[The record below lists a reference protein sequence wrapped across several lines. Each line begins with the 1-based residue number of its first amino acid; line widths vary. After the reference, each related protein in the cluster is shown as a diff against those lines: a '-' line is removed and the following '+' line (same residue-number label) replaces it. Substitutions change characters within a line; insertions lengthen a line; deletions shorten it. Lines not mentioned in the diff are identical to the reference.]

1 MTITATTTTS
11 LADTGVPVLRDRY
24 LLTQVADLTL
34 VFAAASVTEI
44 IRIEKS
50 KILTLPCYSF
60 QVAGVV
66 NHNGQLIPL
75 VSAHSLLQQIPTR
88 NQEIWTVIRLQADD
102 GNIGIIIDRAIGNTT
117 KKQLPTPL
125 FTDRRVD
132 SLVLMTPQLIPSK
145 IWQPQQ

>member
-1 MTITATTTTS
+1 MTITTTS

-34 VFAAASVTEI
+34 VFAAATVAEI
-44 IRIEKS
+44 IRVEKS
-50 KILTLPCYSF
+50 KILTLPFYSV

-75 VSAHSLLQQIPTR
+75 LSAHSLLQQAPTR
-88 NQEIWTVIRLQADD
+88 NQEIWTVIRLQSDE
-102 GNIGIIIDRAIGNTT
+102 GHIGIVIDRAIGSTT
-117 KKQLPTPL
+117 KKQLPPAL
-125 FTDRRVD
+125 FTDRQVD
-132 SLVLMTPQLIPSK
+132 SLVLMTTQLLPSN